1 MPPHHA
7 LGVDD
12 DAAPSMTRPSFDIGL
27 SGVGGSTTS
36 DGTGM
41 VPRRI
46 VTVDEGRTIA
56 WAETGS
62 GPDLLAI
69 HGSLTSLDD
78 FWIGPVPALAQTFR
92 VVAVDRP
99 GHGASERRRLHD
111 ASPWRQAE
119 LIHAAVRTLGLH
131 RPVVLG
137 HSFGG
142 AVALAYGLLYP
153 DEVRGIVALA
163 PICFPEPR
171 LEHVL
176 FGPRAVPGAG
186 DALSSLL
193 HRTSDPALLR
203 LLWEAMFLPRVMPEG
218 FRCNFPF
225 AVAARPAR
233 LVANGEDAA
242 SLGPG
247 LWRSAAA
254 YPSYRVPVRI
264 LAGDGDLVVNPILH
278 GWGAAQLIP
287 GAVFR
292 LLPGEGHML
301 HHFAVEPVLEAVRA
315 VAEEGRGLSV

>member
-1 MPPHHA
+1 
-7 LGVDD
+7 
-12 DAAPSMTRPSFDIGL
+12 MTLPSFDVGL
-27 SGVGGSTTS
+27 PGSGGSAL
-36 DGTGM
+36 GGGARM

-46 VTVDEGRTIA
+46 LPLGDGRTLA

-62 GPDLLAI
+62 GPDLVAI

-78 FWIGPVPALAQTFR
+78 LWIGPVPTLAPTFR

-99 GHGASERRRLHD
+99 GHGASERRRLRD

-119 LIHAAVRTLGLH
+119 LIHAAVRSLGLH

-137 HSFGG
+137 HSFGA

-153 DEVRGIVALA
+153 DAVRGIVALA

-171 LEHVL
+171 LEQVL

-186 DALSSLL
+186 DALSALL
-193 HRTSDPALLR
+193 HRTSDPAVLR
-203 LLWEAMFLPRVMPEG
+203 LLWEAMFLPHVMPEA
-218 FRCNFPF
+218 FRRDFPF
-225 AVAARPAR
+225 ALAARPSQ

-242 SLGPG
+242 SLWPG

-254 YPSYRVPVRI
+254 YSSCRVPVRI
-264 LAGDGDLVVNPILH
+264 LAGEEDLVVNPILH

-292 LLPGEGHML
+292 RLPGQGHML
-301 HHFAVEPVLEAVRA
+301 HHFAPDAVLEAVEA
-315 VAEEGRGLSV
+315 VAEEGRGLST